1 MRLRKLL
8 RPARTHPGLLAGC
21 AAGFLCAWIVPGAA
35 PALVRGVIAW
45 NSAVVVF
52 LAMTWIVMLRG
63 GRETMRYRAAHYDAS
78 DWVLLLLCIFA
89 VIASLVAI
97 TSMVVGIRDMPTER
111 KIMRLVLS
119 VVTVV
124 ASWLFLHTVLAL
136 HYAHQ
141 YYWPRRQPGQPD
153 AHRGGLEFPGGESP
167 DYMDFLYFSFV
178 LGATSQTSDVAITGR
193 PIRRLAMLHGTLAF
207 AFNTLLLALTINV
220 AASLLQ

>member
-1 MRLRKLL
+1 M
-8 RPARTHPGLLAGC
+8 HPGLLAGC
-21 AAGFLCAWIVPGAA
+21 AAGFLCAWVMPGGA
-35 PALVRGVIAW
+35 PALVRSVFAW
-45 NSAVVVF
+45 DASVLVF
-52 LAMTWIVMLRG
+52 LIMTWTVMLRG
-63 GRETMRYRAAHYDAS
+63 GRETMRYRAAHYDTTDS
-78 DWVLLLLCIFA
+78 VLLLLCIVA

-97 TSMVVGIRDMPTER
+97 TSMVVGIRDMPAER
-111 KIMRLVLS
+111 KILRLVLS

-141 YYWPRRQPGQPD
+141 YYWPKRQPGHPD
-153 AHRGGLEFPGGESP
+153 THHGGLEFPGGEPP

-178 LGATSQTSDVAITGR
+178 LGATSQTSDVDITGR